1 MDINPGASGSGSS
14 GRLNSFSNGSDASLN
29 SAEREKSEESAAR
42 RFIDQLNSS
51 NADRVSLSYKS
62 RQLHSIQAEFF
73 SGPIRSD
80 QIPELTQRLFE
91 GGLLSSSEY
100 QQLGGVLPNQKIS
113 AVSESV
119 HFLNRFI
126 LDESVDGDTEG
137 AKSLLTALSAIEGMN
152 LPSNAERR
160 AQEQEALQYVSAYTD
175 MLKETGAPADIV
187 EGFENVTEVLQA
199 LDKVRNNEARTG
211 ALASYASVED
221 THKELFDK

>member
-1 MDINPGASGSGSS
+1 MDINPDASGPGSA
-14 GRLNSFSNGSDASLN
+14 GRLNSLSAGSAQRDIT
-29 SAEREKSEESAAR
+29 EETAAR

-126 LDESVDGDTEG
+126 LDESVDGDSEG
-137 AKSLLTALSAIEGMN
+137 AKSLLKALSVIEGMN
-152 LPSNAERR
+152 LPSDVDRR
-160 AQEQEALQYVSAYTD
+160 AQEKEALKYVSAYTD
-175 MLKETGAPADIV
+175 MLKETGASADIV

-199 LDKVRNNEARTG
+199 LDTVRTNEAKTG

-221 THKELFDK
+221 THKELFNKQG